1 MFGSSQ
7 DNASHQAALPKQ
19 YSFITD
25 GKKTAKSNIQFSK
38 HQFTKDTTGYIHEFK
53 NVFFLNLKLMLKLNL
68 AD

>member
-25 GKKTAKSNIQFSK
+25 GKKTAKSNIQFGK
-38 HQFTKDTTGYIHEFK
+38 HQFTKDTNGNVHEFEK
-53 NVFFLNLKLMLKLNL
+53 NMIFLI
-68 AD
+68 

>member
-7 DNASHQAALPKQ
+7 DNASHHAALPKQ

-38 HQFTKDTTGYIHEFK
+38 HQFTKDTTGNIHEFK
-53 NVFFLNLKLMLKLNL
+53 NMIF
-68 AD
+68 